1 VTGGTSGVG
10 LGCVKAL
17 LRRGAKVYVLA
28 RNEARA
34 KNVMVKLQEDQETSR
49 GTMVYMKLDLG
60 SFQSIEEF
68 YKGFKQKES
77 HLDLLFN
84 CAGIASYKGGTSPSG
99 LEVHMAVN
107 ALGPYYLTQL
117 LIPLLEASAKKN
129 PARPPRVC
137 FTASIMHRL
146 ATRKG
151 FDPQDPSGKQI
162 RFRVLPDFLQAYSNS
177 KVCIC

>member
-1 VTGGTSGVG
+1 
-10 LGCVKAL
+10 
-17 LRRGAKVYVLA
+17 
-28 RNEARA
+28 
-34 KNVMVKLQEDQETSR
+34 
-49 GTMVYMKLDLG
+49 
-60 SFQSIEEF
+60 
-68 YKGFKQKES
+68 
-77 HLDLLFN
+77 
-84 CAGIASYKGGTSPSG
+84 
-99 LEVHMAVN
+99 MAVN